1 VQRAIA
7 VLSLALVAAVPASAR
22 AGGLDLRLGA
32 FFPSGNSNL
41 FDDDSQLYLHNG
53 HPVTKSDFNG
63 IYGGLEYNARLA
75 RNVEIGFS
83 VDGYGRSLDTSYRD
97 FVSPNG
103 DEIRQTL
110 KLNIVPVGVSIRIVP
125 TNRRAAVAPYIA
137 VGADLVF
144 WNYEEFGDFVDF
156 SAPAPQPI
164 VPDHFK
170 SSGVAPGAHV
180 AVGVRIALA
189 RDFSLVGEGRYLWAK
204 ADMGGDFAP
213 TQPGLG
219 NRIDLGGASA
229 TLGFHLRF

>member
-1 VQRAIA
+1 VQRAMA
-7 VLSLALVAAVPASAR
+7 VLTLALVAAVPASAR

-41 FDDDSQLYLHNG
+41 FDDDNQLYLHNG
-53 HPVTKSDFNG
+53 HPVTKSDFKG

-97 FVSPNG
+97 HVTQNG

-110 KLNIVPVGVSIRIVP
+110 QLNIVPVGVSIRIVP
-125 TNRRAAVAPYIA
+125 TNRRAPLAPYLA

-144 WNYEEFGDFVDF
+144 WNYEEFGDFVAFQD
-156 SAPAPQPI
+156 PALPI

-170 SSGVAPGAHV
+170 SSGVTPGVHV
-180 AVGVRIALA
+180 AVGLRIALN

-229 TLGFHLRF
+229 TLGIHIRF

>member
-7 VLSLALVAAVPASAR
+7 VLTLALVAVVPASAR

-41 FDDDSQLYLHNG
+41 FDDDNQLYLHNG

-97 FVSPNG
+97 FVSPTG

-180 AVGVRIALA
+180 AVGVRVALT

-204 ADMGGDFAP
+204 ADMGGDFAA

>member
-1 VQRAIA
+1 VQRAMA
-7 VLSLALVAAVPASAR
+7 VLTLALVAAVPASAR

-41 FDDDSQLYLHNG
+41 FDDDNQLYLHNG
-53 HPVTKSDFNG
+53 HPVTKSDFKG

-97 FVSPNG
+97 HVTQNG

-110 KLNIVPVGVSIRIVP
+110 QLNIVPVGVSIRIVP
-125 TNRRAAVAPYIA
+125 TNRRAPVAPYLA

-144 WNYEEFGDFVDF
+144 WNYEEFGDFVAFQD
-156 SAPAPQPI
+156 PAQPI
-164 VPDHFK
+164 VADHFK
-170 SSGVAPGAHV
+170 SSGVTPGAHV
-180 AVGVRIALA
+180 ALGLRIGLS
-189 RDFSLVGEGRYLWAK
+189 RDVSLVGEGRYLWAK
-204 ADMGGDFAP
+204 ADMGGDFAA

-229 TLGFHLRF
+229 TLGIHFRF